1 MRGAFRRLSCLR
13 RCACVCTLLVC
24 VVARFCARGH
34 FMDTLNDPYTLSYT
48 HFCTFAFWVRFHV
61 ATCNLNFGL
70 EILCLLQPINFLLH
84 QPTQLFPILI
94 VFRLVRASASAW
106 RVNVS
111 VHLRMNV

>member
-1 MRGAFRRLSCLR
+1 
-13 RCACVCTLLVC
+13 
-24 VVARFCARGH
+24 
-34 FMDTLNDPYTLSYT
+34 MDTLNDPYTLSYT